1 MDTMKFDHPKKPLMV
16 AHRGLSGIETENTAA
31 AFVAAGNRSYFG
43 VECDIHRTK
52 DGKYA
57 VIHDHDTLRVSG
69 TELHVADCTLEELRA
84 ITLRDKATGIN
95 TRADL
100 LIPSLEE
107 YVTICRTYGKHCVIE
122 LKDDFTKEQIV
133 EIVKIIKSL
142 DYLESVT
149 FISACYQNL
158 VYLREKYPTQSAQ
171 FIKKHWEDDMIAR
184 MKAYDLDL
192 DFNYKNL
199 TQEIVE
205 ECHKNGI
212 VVNTWTVDN
221 PEVAATLAEW
231 GVDQITTNILE

>member
-1 MDTMKFDHPKKPLMV
+1 MDTIKFSHQSKPLMV

-69 TELHVADCTLEELRA
+69 TELHIADCTLEELRA
-84 ITLRDKATGIN
+84 VTLFDKATGEH

-100 LIPSLEE
+100 LVPSLEE
-107 YVTICRTYGKHCVIE
+107 YVDICKKYGKHCVIE
-122 LKDDFTKEQIV
+122 LKDDFTKEQIL
-133 EIVKIIKSL
+133 EIVDIIKSL

-149 FISACYQNL
+149 FISFCYQNL
-158 VYLREKYPTQSAQ
+158 VYLREEYPTQSAQ
-171 FIKKHWEDDMIAR
+171 FLKSHWEDDMIAR
-184 MKAYDLDL
+184 MKAYNLDL
-192 DFNYKNL
+192 DFNHKNL
-199 TQEIVE
+199 TREIVE

-212 VVNTWTVDN
+212 IVNTWTVDD
-221 PEVAATLAEW
+221 PEDAKTLAEW